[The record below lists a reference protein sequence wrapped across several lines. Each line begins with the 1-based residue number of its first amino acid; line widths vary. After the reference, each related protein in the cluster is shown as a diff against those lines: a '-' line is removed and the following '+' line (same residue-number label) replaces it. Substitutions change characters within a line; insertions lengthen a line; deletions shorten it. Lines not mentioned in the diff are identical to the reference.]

1 MAHFFLKIF
10 LTSIKMPLLRFF
22 SQIKMQWFTSYY
34 LKSHTHE
41 EETLMII
48 ICTITD
54 CYMAS
59 PNSLWKSSFISNE
72 GWDSNKMVSPRP
84 ALNTSLFAQSMRIV
98 MGQVQKNRKHKYLKS
113 DWATGKSLTKKSINV
128 GFHARIWRHKLLWG
142 YQKAA
147 SLHFFHSALIVIQQ
161 HYVFFNYEPS

>member
-10 LTSIKMPLLRFF
+10 FTSLKMSLLCFF
-22 SQIKMQWFTSYY
+22 LIQIKMQWFTSYY

-41 EETLMII
+41 EEKLMII

-72 GWDSNKMVSPRP
+72 DWDGNKMVSPRP
-84 ALNTSLFAQSMRIV
+84 ALNTSLFARSMHIV
-98 MGQVQKNRKHKYLKS
+98 MGQVQENIKHKYLKS
-113 DWATGKSLTKKSINV
+113 DWATGKSMTKKSINA
-128 GFHARIWRHKLLWG
+128 GFHAHIWRHKLLWG

-147 SLHFFHSALIVIQQ
+147 SLPFSLSTYCYSTALC
-161 HYVFFNYEPS
+161 FFNYESS

>member
-1 MAHFFLKIF
+1 MAHFFVKIF
-10 LTSIKMPLLRFF
+10 FTSLKTSLLRFF
-22 SQIKMQWFTSYY
+22 FLIQIKMQWFTSSD

-41 EETLMII
+41 EEKPLIL

-59 PNSLWKSSFISNE
+59 PNSPWKGSLVSNE
-72 GWDSNKMVSPRP
+72 DGDSNKMLSPRP

-98 MGQVQKNRKHKYLKS
+98 MGQVQENIKHKYLKS
-113 DWATGKSLTKKSINV
+113 DWATGKSVTKKSINA
-128 GFHARIWRHKLLWG
+128 GFHAHIWRHKLLWG

-147 SLHFFHSALIVIQQ
+147 SLHFFTQ
-161 HYVFFNYEPS
+161 HLLLFNSTVVFF

>member
-10 LTSIKMPLLRFF
+10 LTSLKMSLLSFF
-22 SQIKMQWFTSYY
+22 LIQIKMQWFTSYY

-41 EETLMII
+41 QEKLMII

-54 CYMAS
+54 RYMAS

-72 GWDSNKMVSPRP
+72 DWDSNKMVSPRP

-98 MGQVQKNRKHKYLKS
+98 MGQVQENIKHKYLKS
-113 DWATGKSLTKKSINV
+113 DWATGKSMTKKSINA

-147 SLHFFHSALIVIQQ
+147 SLHFFTQ
-161 HYVFFNYEPS
+161 HLLLFNSTMFF

>member
-1 MAHFFLKIF
+1 
-10 LTSIKMPLLRFF
+10 
-22 SQIKMQWFTSYY
+22 MQWFTSYY

-41 EETLMII
+41 EEKLMII

-72 GWDSNKMVSPRP
+72 DWDSNKMASPRP

-98 MGQVQKNRKHKYLKS
+98 MGQVQENIKHKYLKS
-113 DWATGKSLTKKSINV
+113 YWATGKSMTKKSINT

-147 SLHFFHSALIVIQQ
+147 SLHFFTQHLLLFNSTMFFLIMNHLKNVTQQ
-161 HYVFFNYEPS
+161 